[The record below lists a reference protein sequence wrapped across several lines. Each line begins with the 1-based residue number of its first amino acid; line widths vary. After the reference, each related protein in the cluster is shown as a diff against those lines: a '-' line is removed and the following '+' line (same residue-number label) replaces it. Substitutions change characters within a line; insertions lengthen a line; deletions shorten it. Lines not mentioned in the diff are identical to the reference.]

1 MSEKTSYKDAGVDID
16 RANEFV
22 EAIKPLIRTTF
33 RKEVIGG
40 IGGFGGLFHLEKI
53 RYKDPILVS
62 STDGVG
68 TKLKVA
74 QMANRFDTIGI
85 DLVAMS
91 ANDVLVQGAE
101 PLFFLDYISTSK
113 ISVET
118 GVQIIGGIVKGCRE
132 AGCALLG
139 GETAEMPGFFAPGD
153 YELVGFCVGIVDA
166 DRLVDGSKIGI
177 GDRIIGLASTGIHSN
192 GFSLARKVLF
202 ERMKLGIQDRA
213 KGLDETIGLELLKPT
228 KIYARAILNLVKNF
242 NIKGLIHITGG
253 GFLDNV
259 PRILPERCRAVIQR
273 GSWPVLPV
281 FKVLQAGGDI
291 EEMEMFRV
299 FNMGIGLMI
308 IVTERECP
316 EIMERLV
323 ALGEEAYL
331 IGTVDKRDPAKPAV
345 CIV

>member
-1 MSEKTSYKDAGVDID
+1 
-16 RANEFV
+16 
-22 EAIKPLIRTTF
+22 
-33 RKEVIGG
+33 
-40 IGGFGGLFHLEKI
+40 
-53 RYKDPILVS
+53 
-62 STDGVG
+62 
-68 TKLKVA
+68 
-74 QMANRFDTIGI
+74 
-85 DLVAMS
+85 
-91 ANDVLVQGAE
+91 
-101 PLFFLDYISTSK
+101 
-113 ISVET
+113 
-118 GVQIIGGIVKGCRE
+118 
-132 AGCALLG
+132 
-139 GETAEMPGFFAPGD
+139 D

-202 ERMKLGIQDRA
+202 ERMKLGIHDRTE
-213 KGLDETIGLELLKPT
+213 GLDETVGKELLKPT

-281 FKVLQAGGDI
+281 FRVLQSGGAV

-308 IVTERECP
+308 IVPERECP
-316 EIMERLV
+316 DIMERLV

-331 IGTVDKRDPAKPAV
+331 IGTIDKRDPTKPAV